1 MALSSAVFA
10 ALFFSLFSVD
20 IIPAIDLLN
29 GHCVR
34 LSAGDFARQTTYDAD
49 PVAVARRFADA
60 GLRRLHLVDLD
71 GARAG
76 HPVNL
81 GVLEA
86 IAWQTTLTIDAGGG
100 IQTDAALAQ
109 VLGAGAAHAT
119 AGSLAVREP
128 ATVQDWLVR
137 YGAGTLFLGADFK
150 GEHILI
156 NAWADHSQW
165 TLVAFITSYL
175 AAGATTFICT
185 DVSKD
190 GLLQGPSLGTYR
202 DLVQQFPA
210 ARFIASGGVTTVGD
224 LEALAEAGL
233 HGAIIGKALYEG
245 TIALPEL
252 RRFL

>member
-1 MALSSAVFA
+1 M
-10 ALFFSLFSVD
+10 D

-29 GHCVR
+29 GQCVR

-81 GVLEA
+81 AVLEA
-86 IAWQTTLTIDAGGG
+86 IARQTALDIDAGGG
-100 IQTDAALAQ
+100 IQTDAALQQ
-109 VLGAGAAHAT
+109 VLAAGAAHVT

-128 ATVQDWLVR
+128 ATVQRWLGQH
-137 YGAGTLFLGADFK
+137 GADTIFLGADFK
-150 GEHILI
+150 GAHIMI
-156 NAWADHSQW
+156 NAWADQSEL
-165 TLVAFITSYL
+165 TLRGFITDFL
-175 AAGATTFICT
+175 AAGGSTFICT

-190 GLLQGPSLGTYR
+190 GLLQGPALATYQH
-202 DLVQQFPA
+202 LIQEFPA
-210 ARFIASGGVTTVGD
+210 ARFIASGGVTTIAD
-224 LEALAEAGL
+224 LEQLAAAGMY
-233 HGAIIGKALYEG
+233 GAIIGKALYEG
-245 TIALPEL
+245 TIALPDL

>member
-1 MALSSAVFA
+1 M
-10 ALFFSLFSVD
+10 D

-49 PVAVARRFADA
+49 PLAVAQRFEAA

-76 HPVNL
+76 QPVNL
-81 GVLEA
+81 AVLEA
-86 IAWQTTLTIDAGGG
+86 IARHTALDIDAGGG
-100 IQTDAALAQ
+100 IQSDAALAQ

-119 AGSLAVREP
+119 AGSLAVRAP
-128 ATVQDWLVR
+128 ATVHGWLAQH
-137 YGAGTLFLGADFK
+137 GAATVFLGADFR

-156 NAWADHSQW
+156 NAWAEQTPW
-165 TLVAFITSYL
+165 TLNGFVEAYL
-175 AAGATTFICT
+175 AAGAHTFICT

-190 GLLQGPSLGTYR
+190 GLLQGPALATYAA
-202 DLVQQFPA
+202 LVRHYPA
-210 ARFIASGGVTTVGD
+210 ARFVASGGVTTVAD
-224 LEALAEAGL
+224 LEALAAAGV

-245 TIALPEL
+245 TIALADL